1 MSTTR
6 GPRETVTPYS
16 VKVLMLVE
24 AGIIAFLGYWLM
36 SEYVYDVSFHSYV
49 DQALLSH
56 VTWYTAILG
65 LGIWMACSV
74 AAVVCYK
81 ILRSTKHGLETT
93 HVPRFRGRFGKLST
107 GLPID
112 GSRTPSI
119 VTIEPKASE
128 APPPS
133 TSSTV
138 TAIVPVPEKSETKKD
153 AS

>member
-1 MSTTR
+1 
-6 GPRETVTPYS
+6 
-16 VKVLMLVE
+16 MLVE

>member
-6 GPRETVTPYS
+6 GPRDAVTPYS

-65 LGIWMACSV
+65 LGIGMGCSA
-74 AAVVCYK
+74 AAVACYK
-81 ILRSTKHGLETT
+81 ILRNARHGLETT
-93 HVPRFRGRFGKLST
+93 HAPRFRGRFGKLST
-107 GLPID
+107 GLPVS
-112 GSRTPSI
+112 GARSSSS
-119 VTIEPKASE
+119 VAIEPKASD
-128 APPPS
+128 APAPS
-133 TSSTV
+133 TSSTL
-138 TAIVPVPEKSETKKD
+138 TAIVPVPEKSESKKD

>member
-1 MSTTR
+1 
-6 GPRETVTPYS
+6 
-16 VKVLMLVE
+16 
-24 AGIIAFLGYWLM
+24 M

-65 LGIWMACSV
+65 LGIGMGCSA

-81 ILRSTKHGLETT
+81 ILRNTNHGLETT

-107 GLPID
+107 GLPV
-112 GSRTPSI
+112 GGAHSSSS
-119 VTIEPKASE
+119 VAIEPKASD
-128 APPPS
+128 APVPS

-138 TAIVPVPEKSETKKD
+138 TAIVPVPEKSESKKD

>member
-6 GPRETVTPYS
+6 GPREAVTPYS

-65 LGIWMACSV
+65 LGIGMGCSA

-81 ILRSTKHGLETT
+81 ILRNTNHGLETT

-107 GLPID
+107 GLPV
-112 GSRTPSI
+112 GGAHSSSS
-119 VTIEPKASE
+119 VAIEPKASD
-128 APPPS
+128 APVPS

-138 TAIVPVPEKSETKKD
+138 TAIVPVPEKSESKKD